1 MLPLVIYVL
10 VVVLVLAAAAGY
22 LVRRKRGQ
30 RSVEEVAARQE
41 LTEAKAELKTVTRNR
56 DEQLKPARVAVE
68 RLTKDREKA
77 IAAVNK
83 EIAALRDP
91 KGRRLGRFHGV
102 TLYERW
108 IDTPHGGGPVDGC
121 QASVDSQLSSRFT
134 ATRLLAFGVFA
145 LAIKKKTGKL
155 YLSIDGPAVASVVE
169 CNKNEA
175 VASRQFAVKILNAG
189 KQAGALTAAL
199 PARVEDAQTRLNSA
213 VQDIRAI
220 EAARSDL
227 TTLEQEPNLIR
238 ALEGAQARVV
248 EADQRLQGTR
258 AITSGPAVS

>member
-1 MLPLVIYVL
+1 VIYLL
-10 VVVLVLAAAAGY
+10 VAVLVLAAAAAY

-30 RSVEEVAARQE
+30 RSLEEVAARKE
-41 LTEAKAELKTVTRNR
+41 LTEARAELKTVTKNR
-56 DEQLKPARVAVE
+56 DEQLKPARMAVK

-77 IAAVNK
+77 IAAVNQ

-145 LAIKKKTGKL
+145 LAIKKKTGNL
-155 YLSIDGPAVASVVE
+155 YLSIDGPTVASVVE
-169 CNKNEA
+169 CTKNEA

-199 PARVEDAQTRLNSA
+199 PGRIENAQARLNSA
-213 VQDIRAI
+213 VQDTRAI
-220 EAARSDL
+220 DAAKVNL
-227 TTLEQEPNLIR
+227 TTLEQEPNLTR
-238 ALEGAQARVV
+238 ALKGAQARAA
-248 EADQRLQGTR
+248 EAERRLQGTR
-258 AITSGPAVS
+258 AITAGPAVN